1 MVIWEV
7 DLHLSVVSVALTAH
21 QSLAIAEREVKKQ
34 AECEKVLITKVPTT
48 KVPAAEVPTT
58 KCQRKC

>member
-21 QSLAIAEREVKKQ
+21 QSLAIAEREVKSKLN
-34 AECEKVLITKVPTT
+34 V
-48 KVPAAEVPTT
+48 
-58 KCQRKC
+58 RKC